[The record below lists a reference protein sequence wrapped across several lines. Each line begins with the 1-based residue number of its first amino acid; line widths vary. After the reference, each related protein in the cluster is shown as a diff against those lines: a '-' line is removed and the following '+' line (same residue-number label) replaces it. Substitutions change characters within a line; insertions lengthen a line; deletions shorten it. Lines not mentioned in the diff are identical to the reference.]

1 MQAVLDPAA
10 VAEMEE
16 AKRQARLEQ
25 EAELAKEDAILS
37 KLTSEEIRQVVELV
51 TKETFKS
58 INVRIYKYTHL

>member
-1 MQAVLDPAA
+1 
-10 VAEMEE
+10 MEE

-58 INVRIYKYTHL
+58 INVRIYKYSHV